1 MRKENEIR
9 MESNRRLWG
18 EGWAGTLP
26 PPRGPKEC
34 GGDPGQQEGS
44 RRHLH
49 QEGPQAPLTP
59 GIGKVPAATCSKESS
74 ICQTPPS
81 PKRKTAQAQ
90 GGTTRPAGR
99 A

>member
-9 MESNRRLWG
+9 MESNRWLWG
-18 EGWAGTLP
+18 EGRAGTLP
-26 PPRGPKEC
+26 PRPQRMWRRPWSA
-34 GGDPGQQEGS
+34 GGKQATPASG
-44 RRHLH
+44 R
-49 QEGPQAPLTP
+49 PQAPLTP
-59 GIGKVPAATCSKESS
+59 GIGKVPTATCSKESS
-74 ICQTPPS
+74 IRQTPPS